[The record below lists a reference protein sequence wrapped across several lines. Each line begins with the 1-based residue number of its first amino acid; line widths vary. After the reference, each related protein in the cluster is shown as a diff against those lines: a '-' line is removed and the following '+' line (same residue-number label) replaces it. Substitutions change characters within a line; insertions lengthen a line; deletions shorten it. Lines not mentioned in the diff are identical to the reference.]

1 MAIHTNHFKLRGLKP
16 VRRALEPQLGPLE
29 REVMD
34 FLWGRSTPT
43 SVREVYERFRK
54 SKEIAYTTLMTTLDR
69 LFRKGLLSRA
79 KEGRTFLYSPKYSR
93 HEFRALFA
101 RDIVDALLGRVAEP
115 VLSHFVDVVGEKDE
129 KLLKRLEE
137 LILEKRKALR

>member
-1 MAIHTNHFKLRGLKP
+1 MNADHFKLRGFKP
-16 VRRALEPQLGPLE
+16 VRQGLEPQLGPLE

-34 FLWGRSTPT
+34 FLWGRSAAT
-43 SVREVYERFRK
+43 SVREVYERFRR

-69 LFRKGLLSRA
+69 LFRKGLLRRT

-93 HEFRALFA
+93 REFRALFL
-101 RDIVDALLGRVAEP
+101 RDVVDALLGRVAEP
-115 VLSHFVDVVGEKDE
+115 VLSHFVDVVSDKDE

-137 LILEKRKALR
+137 LVSEKRKSLR